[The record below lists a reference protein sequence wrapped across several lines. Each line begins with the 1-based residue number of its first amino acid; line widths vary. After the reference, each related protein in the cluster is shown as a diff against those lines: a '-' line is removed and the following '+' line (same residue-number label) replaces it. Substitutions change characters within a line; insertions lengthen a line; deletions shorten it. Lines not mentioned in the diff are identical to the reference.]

1 MTTHNTSRDRSPI
14 RRYTELIV
22 WQKAMSLV
30 AEVYRYSRSLPSDER
45 FGLTQQLRRA
55 AVSIPSNI
63 AEGHGRM
70 TNGDYV
76 RFLSIARGSLL
87 ETETLLQLCVN
98 LGFMKPPANAEA
110 MSLAD
115 EISRMLAVMIRKL
128 GSRKSPKR

>member
-1 MTTHNTSRDRSPI
+1 MTSSTHPPRGSTI

-22 WQKAMSLV
+22 WQKAMALV
-30 AEVYRYSRSLPSDER
+30 GIVYWASRSLPDDER
-45 FGLTQQLRRA
+45 FGITQQLRRST
-55 AVSIPSNI
+55 VSIPSNI

-76 RFLSIARGSLL
+76 RFLAIARGSLL

-98 LGFMKPPANAEA
+98 LEYVQAAAITEA

-115 EISRMLAVMIRKL
+115 EVSRMLAVMIRTL
-128 GSRKSPKR
+128 GKRSPKR

>member
-1 MTTHNTSRDRSPI
+1 MTSSTHPPRGSTI

-22 WQKAMSLV
+22 WQKAMALV
-30 AEVYRYSRSLPSDER
+30 GIVYRASRSLPDDER
-45 FGLTQQLRRA
+45 FGIIQQLRRST
-55 AVSIPSNI
+55 VSIPSNI

-76 RFLSIARGSLL
+76 RFLAIARGSLL

-98 LGFMKPPANAEA
+98 LEYVQAGAITEA

-115 EISRMLAVMIRKL
+115 EVSRMLAVMIRTL
-128 GSRKSPKR
+128 GKRSPKR

>member
-1 MTTHNTSRDRSPI
+1 MTSGTRAPRGSTI

-22 WQKAMSLV
+22 WQKAMALV
-30 AEVYRYSRSLPSDER
+30 DIVYRGSCSLPDAER
-45 FGLTQQLRRA
+45 YGITQQLRRT

-76 RFLSIARGSLL
+76 RFLAIARGSLL
-87 ETETLLQLCVN
+87 ETETLLQLCVS
-98 LGFMKPPANAEA
+98 LEYVQAAAIAEA

-115 EISRMLAVMIRKL
+115 EVSRMLAVMIRTL
-128 GSRKSPKR
+128 GKRSPKA

>member
-1 MTTHNTSRDRSPI
+1 MALVGVVYGGSRALPDAE
-14 RRYTELIV
+14 RYGI
-22 WQKAMSLV
+22 
-30 AEVYRYSRSLPSDER
+30 
-45 FGLTQQLRRA
+45 TQQLRCA

-76 RFLSIARGSLL
+76 RFLAIARGSLL

-98 LGFMKPPANAEA
+98 LEYVQAAAIAEA

-115 EISRMLAVMIRKL
+115 EVSRMLAVMIRTL
-128 GSRKSPKR
+128 GRRSPKR